1 MPKNVA
7 LWDRALRIIVGLAL
21 LAFVGRDNAWGWLGL
36 IPFATGV
43 AGTCP
48 LYRLLG
54 IFTRSPHPAPKPPGD
69 APLPN

>member
-1 MPKNVA
+1 MLKNLA
-7 LWDRALRIIVGLAL
+7 LWDRALRIIVGLGL
-21 LAFVGRDNAWGWLGL
+21 LAFVGPQNAWGWLGL

-48 LYRLLG
+48 LYRVLD
-54 IFTRSPHPAPKPPGD
+54 ISTYRAPKPPGD